1 MQTMTSCAACG
12 ANLAD
17 DAQYCQ
23 RCATNR
29 EDPNTRPLFVVDGM
43 TGLFNQTFTQ
53 ALVDHETSRAI
64 RYKRPLTILMADI
77 DHREFVHRDLGPAGA
92 AELYREL
99 AGVLATAVRDIDTV
113 GFMGDAF
120 CIVLPETD
128 QTGAMV
134 AADKI
139 LHAVALFQFNQPG
152 NWARLTISAGAA
164 SVNFERMG
172 KQDLAGAAHQALLAG
187 INEGNNRVHINHQM

>member
-1 MQTMTSCAACG
+1 MTSCAACG
-12 ANLAD
+12 ASLSD

-23 RCATNR
+23 HCATNR

-53 ALVDHETSRAI
+53 ALVDHETSRSI
-64 RYKRPLTILMADI
+64 RYKRPLTILIADI

-128 QTGAMV
+128 QSGAMV

-139 LHAVALFQFNQPG
+139 LHAVAAFQFNQPG
-152 NWARLTISAGAA
+152 NWARLTISVGAA

-172 KQDLAGAAHQALLAG
+172 KQDLAGAAHQALQSG
-187 INEGNNRVHINHQM
+187 IAEGTNRVHINHQM

>member
-1 MQTMTSCAACG
+1 MSTCAACG
-12 ANLAD
+12 APLAD

-29 EDPNTRPLFVVDGM
+29 EDPNTRPLYVVDGM

-64 RYKRPLTILMADI
+64 RYKRPLTILSADI
-77 DHREFVHRDLGPAGA
+77 DHREFVHRDLGVAGA

-128 QTGAMV
+128 EAGAII
-134 AADKI
+134 AAEKI
-139 LHAVALFQFNQPG
+139 LHAVATFQFNQLG
-152 NWARLTISAGAA
+152 NWARITISVGATG
-164 SVNFERMG
+164 VNFERMG
-172 KQDLAGAAHQALLAG
+172 KQDLAAVAHQALLDG
-187 INEGNNRVHINHQM
+187 VGEGTNRVHINHQM

>member
-1 MQTMTSCAACG
+1 MTTCAACG
-12 ANLAD
+12 STLAD
-17 DAQYCQ
+17 EAQYCQ
-23 RCATNR
+23 HCATNR
-29 EDPNTRPLFVVDGM
+29 EDPNTRALFIVDAM

-64 RYKRPLTILMADI
+64 RYKRPLTVLLADI
-77 DHREFVHRDLGPAGA
+77 DHREFVHRDLGPTGAGDV
-92 AELYREL
+92 YREL

-128 QTGAMV
+128 KTGAMV

-139 LHAVALFQFNQPG
+139 LHAVALHQFNQPG
-152 NWARLTISAGAA
+152 NWARVTISAGAA
-164 SVNFERMG
+164 SVNHDRMG
-172 KQDLAGAAHQALLAG
+172 KQDLAAAAREALVEG
-187 INEGNNRVHINHQM
+187 IGEGNNKVHINHQM

>member
-1 MQTMTSCAACG
+1 MTSCAACG
-12 ANLAD
+12 SSLAD
-17 DAQYCQ
+17 EARYCQ
-23 RCATNR
+23 QCATSR

-43 TGLFNQTFTQ
+43 TGLFNETFTQ

-64 RYKRPLTILMADI
+64 RYKRPLTILIADI

-113 GFMGDAF
+113 GYMGDAF

-128 QTGAMV
+128 QNGAMV

-139 LHAVALFQFNQPG
+139 LHAVAAFQFNQPG
-152 NWARLTISAGAA
+152 NWARLTISAGTA

-172 KQDLAGAAHQALLAG
+172 KQDLAGAARDALHQGAG
-187 INEGNNRVHINHQM
+187 EGSNRVHINHRV